1 MKTLRYSTERHDQ
14 YHKLIAILYL
24 VDLVDYLILKL
35 ILVIIFTKNNQ
46 ISGQSDTLDIRL
58 FA

>member
-1 MKTLRYSTERHDQ
+1 MKTLRSSTERHDQ

-24 VDLVDYLILKL
+24 VDCLTLKL
-35 ILVIIFTKNNQ
+35 VLVIFIAKNNQ
-46 ISGQSDTLDIRL
+46 ISRQSATLNIRL